1 MRCATA
7 VLAGLLGVALAAQ
20 AVPLCDYRSPLTDLS
35 DLLMS
40 FSYQYVNDPY
50 GSKERDVNTG
60 RFIVDYKRLYDTP
73 EYGFD
78 VELNNQL
85 DISVLGE
92 STYLTAAD
100 GSYKRYLTSDGDA
113 FAFAGASARSSSSFA
128 SLGASVS
135 LGLGLGRFTDVTPL
149 ALATRIDEDLYR
161 RGRLTSHLRA
171 ADQQILAYEIGSRDT
186 YLTAADLMA
195 VVQEII
201 ESSGFVQPGGLT
213 AFDLSKI
220 DELLSDGGFTRYC
233 GWDGK
238 IGMGYE
244 LLDPSGGS
252 NDILVTA
259 AFNYAFTT
267 APNVQFL
274 VNGSL
279 SGPPDLFTTNRVDVD
294 VEYDYIVSEF
304 LNLKATYAFSRETWA
319 KIPTDVH
326 RIGLDVVLT
335 PLESADVSLKVSL
348 EHRPYYLEW
357 SVDIRLGISIHL
369 L

>member
-1 MRCATA
+1 MRRATA
-7 VLAGLLGVALAAQ
+7 VLAGLLCGVLAAQ

-40 FSYQYVNDPY
+40 FSYQYANDPY
-50 GSKERDVNTG
+50 GAKERDANG
-60 RFIVDYKRLYDTP
+60 GQFSVDYKRLYDTP

-78 VELNNQL
+78 VELANQL
-85 DISVLGE
+85 DISLLDD
-92 STYLTAAD
+92 STYLTVAD
-100 GSYKRYLTSDGDA
+100 GSYKRYLTPHGDA
-113 FAFAGASARSSSSFA
+113 FAFAGAAARSSSSFA
-128 SLGASVS
+128 SLGVSVN
-135 LGLGLGRFTDVTPL
+135 LGLGFGRFSDVTPL
-149 ALATRIDEDLYR
+149 ALATRIEDDLFR
-161 RGRLTSHLRA
+161 RGRLTNRLRA
-171 ADQQILAYEIGSRDT
+171 ADLQILAYEIGSRDT
-186 YLTAADLMA
+186 YLTQADLMS

-201 ESSGFVQPGGLT
+201 ESSGFVQPGGLD

-238 IGMGYE
+238 IGLGYE
-244 LLDPSGGS
+244 VLDPSGGS

-279 SGPPDLFTTNRVDVD
+279 SGPPDLYTTNRIDID
-294 VEYDYIVSEF
+294 AEYDYIVSEF
-304 LNLKATYAFSRETWA
+304 LNVRATYAFSRETWA
-319 KIPTDVH
+319 KTPTDLH

-348 EHRPYYLEW
+348 EHWPYYLEW
-357 SVDIRLGISIHL
+357 SVDIRLGISIQL